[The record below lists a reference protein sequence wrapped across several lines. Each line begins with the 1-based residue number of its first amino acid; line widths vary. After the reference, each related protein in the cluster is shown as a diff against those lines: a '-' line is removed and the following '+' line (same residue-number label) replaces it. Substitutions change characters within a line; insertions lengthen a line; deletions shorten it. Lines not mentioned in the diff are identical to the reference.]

1 MVDGDAN
8 ANANLQQKLEQ
19 TRANMITGRERTKW
33 KMVGREDIMGQ
44 GRVGYS
50 RVE

>member
-1 MVDGDAN
+1 MVDGD

-33 KMVGREDIMGQ
+33 KMVGPGDSMGQ
-44 GRVGYS
+44 GRVGWGM
-50 RVE
+50 VV